1 MDTPKRS
8 DRSSDR
14 RGAARLAR
22 PFALLGL
29 LLLTPDLR
37 AAAAADDA
45 VEDLLSRAR
54 REERELPRGAH
65 PGETFALVESEGG
78 LWASRARLARASAA
92 LDDLEPPRARAAAT
106 EEDARALGLFGLTD
120 WIDVAAERGL
130 RPLLDFAGRARL
142 EPLVRTALTA
152 ASRLAKTPEEK
163 TEVLAAW
170 AEWLRIAP
178 DVPRAEI
185 ALAISRTHLLAP
197 PAAEDA
203 LASLAARFPDAP
215 ERAADLFDQTDRRA
229 FDGALRTAPPEVRL
243 ARARA
248 LAPKQPDEALALVAD
263 LAATRRAEVADLLLA
278 TGRAREAAKILS
290 GLTAEGAE
298 AVHVEVLRAL
308 AQMREVGSKETAVRR
323 TPKGRRRSRR
333 ARHAAPPVLAA
344 ELDARLG
351 AEVERLLAL
360 PLSEPDRRRLLAE
373 AVRFELLA
381 RHQEHARRHLA
392 DLLAASPTATAGSEE
407 IFADAF
413 ALFRDGSKEDILS
426 AARLL
431 DEEASLYCDVMVR
444 RRAVYWAARARARA
458 GEPDAAR
465 PLYASLLSGPSP
477 DLYAVW
483 AAGELGVVLSP
494 GGPAEP
500 ADGET
505 VLSKESAGA
514 PSRELLACGFP
525 DLAEDQAEDE
535 GSLDP
540 LFGAALASERDDH
553 RRAAHL
559 LKLRWPELGTPDEG
573 AVPLAARRAFY
584 PLARYALVTRTAEEN
599 GLAASLLFALIR
611 QESLFQPLVT
621 SSAGAVG
628 LMQVMPATGR
638 LLARRERRRAGDLK
652 DPAENL
658 RLGARYLA
666 SLVRLF
672 GGDEAAALA
681 AYNAGPGRMLR
692 WRREG
697 KSLRRDELLESIPMK
712 EPRDYVKRVL
722 FFQGA
727 YAALYGL
734 PLAPGQP
741 APVRPRSL

>member
-1 MDTPKRS
+1 
-8 DRSSDR
+8 
-14 RGAARLAR
+14 
-22 PFALLGL
+22 
-29 LLLTPDLR
+29 
-37 AAAAADDA
+37 
-45 VEDLLSRAR
+45 
-54 REERELPRGAH
+54 
-65 PGETFALVESEGG
+65 
-78 LWASRARLARASAA
+78 
-92 LDDLEPPRARAAAT
+92 
-106 EEDARALGLFGLTD
+106 
-120 WIDVAAERGL
+120 
-130 RPLLDFAGRARL
+130 
-142 EPLVRTALTA
+142 
-152 ASRLAKTPEEK
+152 
-163 TEVLAAW
+163 
-170 AEWLRIAP
+170 
-178 DVPRAEI
+178 
-185 ALAISRTHLLAP
+185 
-197 PAAEDA
+197 
-203 LASLAARFPDAP
+203 
-215 ERAADLFDQTDRRA
+215 RRA
-229 FDGALRTAPPEVRL
+229 FDAAVRAAPDEARL
-243 ARARA
+243 AHARS
-248 LAPKQPDEALALVAD
+248 LAPKHPDEALALVAD
-263 LAATRRAEVADLLLA
+263 LAATRRADVADLLL
-278 TGRAREAAKILS
+278 TIGRAREAAKLLS
-290 GLTAEGAE
+290 GLVSEGAE

-308 AQMREVGSKETAVRR
+308 AEMRDVASKETSARR

-333 ARHAAPPVLAA
+333 ARHAAAPPAP

-351 AEVERLLAL
+351 AEVERLLAQSL
-360 PLSEPDRRRLLAE
+360 TEPDRRRLLAE
-373 AVRFELLA
+373 AVRFELFA
-381 RHQEHARRHLA
+381 RHQEHARRHLS

-413 ALFRDGSKEDILS
+413 ALLREGSKEDLLS

-431 DEEASLYCDVMVR
+431 DEEASLYRDVSVR

-458 GEPDAAR
+458 GDLESAR

-494 GGPAEP
+494 SGSAGPAE
-500 ADGET
+500 GET

-599 GLAASLLFALIR
+599 GLAPSLLFALIR

-621 SSAGAVG
+621 SRAGAVG

-697 KSLRRDELLESIPMK
+697 KSLRRDELLESIPMR

-727 YAALYGL
+727 YSALYGL
-734 PLAPGQP
+734 PLAPGAP
-741 APVRPRSL
+741 APVHPRTL